1 MTAVGGATAVGNA
14 EAGGVA
20 AGGVVA
26 GTVAAASAAPSVA
39 TPAPAAVAAPRFAP
53 DGDRE
58 QPVLDDTAE
67 TAPDMTVR
75 LAQAL
80 SRNAVMLMLAQQTEQ
95 QKLQLRLDRIKA
107 HFNAS
112 QEERAEML
120 REMNALRDMALE
132 QAKKDDEVL
141 KKYIAMI

>member
-1 MTAVGGATAVGNA
+1 VIAGVSSDTAL
-14 EAGGVA
+14 
-20 AGGVVA
+20 
-26 GTVAAASAAPSVA
+26 ASAAPGTA
-39 TPAPAAVAAPRFAP
+39 TPPAGTPAAGADPAPA
-53 DGDRE
+53 
-58 QPVLDDTAE
+58 LDVTADTP
-67 TAPDMTVR
+67 PDMTVR
-75 LAQAL
+75 LAEAL
-80 SRNAVMLMLAQQTEQ
+80 SRNAVMLLLAQQTEQ

-132 QAKKDDEVL
+132 QSKKDDEVL

>member
-1 MTAVGGATAVGNA
+1 
-14 EAGGVA
+14 VA
-20 AGGVVA
+20 ADG
-26 GTVAAASAAPSVA
+26 AALAS
-39 TPAPAAVAAPRFAP
+39 PAPAASPP
-53 DGDRE
+53 I
-58 QPVLDDTAE
+58 DDTAE

-75 LAQAL
+75 LAEAL
-80 SRNAVMLMLAQQTEQ
+80 SRNAVMLLLAQQTEQ

-112 QEERAEML
+112 QEEHAEIL